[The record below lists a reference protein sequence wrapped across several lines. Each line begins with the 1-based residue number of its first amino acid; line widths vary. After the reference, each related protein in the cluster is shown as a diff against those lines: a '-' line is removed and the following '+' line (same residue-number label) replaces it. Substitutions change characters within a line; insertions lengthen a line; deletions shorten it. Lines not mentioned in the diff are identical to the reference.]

1 MFNLINLIVAIVVII
16 GAINWG
22 AVAGLN
28 IDLVKLVTPGYPS
41 IEMYIKIAVG
51 LAGVY
56 YAYLMYTWKTQKH
69 EAVTTTAEPAKSA

>member
-1 MFNLINLIVAIVVII
+1 MFNFINLIVAIIVII

-28 IDLVKLVTPGYPS
+28 MDLVKLVTPGYPS

-56 YAYLMYTWKTQKH
+56 YAYLIYSWKTHSHKAEVT
-69 EAVTTTAEPAKSA
+69 EAPKPVA